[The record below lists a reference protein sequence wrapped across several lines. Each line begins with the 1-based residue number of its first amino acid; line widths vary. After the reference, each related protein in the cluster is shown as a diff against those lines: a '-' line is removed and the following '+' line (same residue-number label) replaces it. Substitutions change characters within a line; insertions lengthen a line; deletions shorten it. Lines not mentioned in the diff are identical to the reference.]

1 MTPQTS
7 RTCRA
12 LVERTSSDN
21 RERAVAAMIRFYQ
34 FIKENSQRRVK
45 FRP

>member
-12 LVERTSSDN
+12 LVERTSSGN
-21 RERAVAAMIRFYQ
+21 RESAVVAMIRLYQ
-34 FIKENSQRRVK
+34 FTEENSQRRVK